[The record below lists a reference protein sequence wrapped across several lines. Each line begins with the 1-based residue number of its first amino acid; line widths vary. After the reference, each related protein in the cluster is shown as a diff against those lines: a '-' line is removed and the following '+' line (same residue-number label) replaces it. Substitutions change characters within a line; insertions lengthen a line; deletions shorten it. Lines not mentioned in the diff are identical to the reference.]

1 MVSLFVT
8 FENRTKTNFIDAMF
22 LKGLQEDGVPIKFSS
37 WHTYV
42 FGTGG
47 SNNLNLQIQER
58 SRSVKALFAVQRRA
72 PYSLKTD
79 SGACF
84 LATIEGAPVA
94 GTPKPSCTLQSY
106 QFRIGG
112 RYFPASPVQ
121 ISDVVGGQTSNG
133 AAEAFVELQKALN
146 VVGDMRLATGVNLLK
161 WGVMPFKYPV
171 LLGGAYNGLLTH
183 HSETDYAA
191 MCSQYQ
197 PTGEPF
203 VNIVTQPRVDTGDSF
218 SGNMGSQCFAMA
230 IDLETSNG
238 MEISGLNA
246 EEQSDIA
253 LIATYNTPQNRD
265 FVIEV
270 YSYYD
275 AMLILRENNVI
286 ELIQ

>member
-1 MVSLFVT
+1 
-8 FENRTKTNFIDAMF
+8 MF

-37 WHTYV
+37 WHTYI

-47 SNNLNLQIQER
+47 ASNLNLQIQER

-72 PYSLKTD
+72 PYSIKTD

-84 LATIEGAPVA
+84 LSSIKDDAVA
-94 GTPKPSCTLQSY
+94 GVQKPSSTLQSY
-106 QFRIGG
+106 QYRIGG

-121 ISDVVGGQTSNG
+121 ISNVVGGQRCNG
-133 AAEAFVELQKALN
+133 GAEAFVELQKALN

-161 WGVMPFKYPV
+161 WGVMPFKEPV
-171 LLGGAYNGLLTH
+171 LLGGEKNGLLTYH
-183 HSETDYAA
+183 HETDYSA

-197 PTGEPF
+197 SDGQPF
-203 VNIVTQPRVDTGDSF
+203 VNIVTQPRINDGDSF

-253 LIATYNTPQNRD
+253 LIATYNTSQNKD
-265 FVIEV
+265 FVMEV